1 MLLCLPMLTGC
12 DGCRLAEGVDEE
24 AKKLEQQ
31 KPPFTSIA
39 AKAYPTTRPDSGN
52 SGLPDGSVKPG
63 HWTSAGFSLRSNR
76 EDRRGVVQTQA
87 TVGRSET
94 TFIDEPGLEIPE
106 PQSAT
111 SFVVRRPA
119 VLPKGQLRKLDTRFL
134 VPSRGSQ
141 TVDNILFNGDF
152 LSQDSTGPLSLLPS
166 QFATLLPQTYFFVI
180 LTDRPERFVRLQVAD
195 WVTPYQNETSYSQP
209 RDNYRVVIPPTE
221 GVLPIAETV
230 LDWTS
235 TAVLFWDDVPTTALT
250 PTQRTAILDWLHFGG
265 LIIVNGP
272 AGVDS
277 LSDANFRELLPI
289 QANGVEELRPDDATQ
304 FVRSHTIDTDLS
316 VATVNARLADEKA
329 QVAIAGTR
337 RPDTIEL
344 GEGGLV
350 VERRVGRGRIV
361 QSRVDLMSDWLAVWK
376 SYDSF
381 FNSAVLARPPRVHR
395 IDRSNGIAESLP
407 MDNLGM
413 TETPA
418 DKPVSTEIPTR
429 QTFVDVE
436 FDIVPPSINTGVR
449 FFSRDGKMP
458 AIQTAPAPTALP
470 ADESPTDE
478 SPSDATETFT
488 PVTASVRSS
497 LAPWLSDD
505 VWPDAV
511 SGLGGWKND
520 SPMMAWSRDQLRRE
534 IGVTI
539 PDSKLVIRSLL
550 IYLVV
555 LIPVNYL
562 VFRVLG
568 RLEWAWLAVV
578 PLSILGAFW
587 VARAA
592 QLDVGFARSRNELA
606 MLELPA
612 DYSRGH
618 LTRVVGLYNSL
629 ASQYRID
636 FSTPDAAIDVIRTR
650 RQDEREASLFGAV
663 EPELEFGVEAGPSF
677 DSIGVGS
684 NSYGVVHLEQ
694 IVDVDG
700 SIHVQSTAP
709 EKASPESSDAMQP
722 LDGATV
728 TNGTSL
734 DMLDAFVVDCDTEG
748 RVRVAALGT
757 MASGSRKSIRFQASG
772 SVVVPSN
779 LPMGMTDWMSRLL
792 SSATLLPNSSRLVAR
807 IEQPLSG
814 VSITPDCKQ
823 VRAQTLILAHLS
835 YPPRPQMLRDKN
847 LSSDF
852 KPEQIQIK
860 QPVNPASP
868 TLKPPN
874 R

>member
-1 MLLCLPMLTGC
+1 MLSGC

-39 AKAYPTTRPDSGN
+39 AKAYPATRPDSGN
-52 SGLPDGSVKPG
+52 SGFPDGSVKPG

-94 TFIDEPGLEIPE
+94 TFIDGPGLEIPE
-106 PQSAT
+106 PEAAT

-152 LSQDSTGPLSLLPS
+152 LAQDSTGRLSLRPS
-166 QFATLLPQTYFFVI
+166 RFATLLPQTYFFVI
-180 LTDRPERFVRLQVAD
+180 LTDRPERFTHLQIAD
-195 WVTPYQNETSYSQP
+195 WVTPHQSDTSYYQP
-209 RDNYRVVIPPTE
+209 RDNFRIVIPPTE

-230 LDWTS
+230 LDWS
-235 TAVLFWDDVPTTALT
+235 ATAVLFWDDVPTTALT

-361 QSRVDLMSDWLAVWK
+361 QSRVDLLSDWLVVWQ

-395 IDRSNGIAESLP
+395 VDRSNGIAESISIGSFGVDEEP
-407 MDNLGM
+407 S
-413 TETPA
+413 E
-418 DKPVSTEIPTR
+418 KPVSVEIPTR

-449 FFSRDGKMP
+449 FFSRDSKMP
-458 AIQTAPAPTALP
+458 AIQTASTPSVLP
-470 ADESPTDE
+470 AGESPSDE
-478 SPSDATETFT
+478 SPSDATETLA
-488 PVTASVRSS
+488 PVATSVNSP

-520 SPMMAWSRDQLRRE
+520 SPVMAWSRDQLRRE

-539 PDSKLVIRSLL
+539 PDSKLVFRSLL

-636 FSTPDAAIDVIRTR
+636 FPTPDAAIDLIRTR
-650 RQDEREASLFGAV
+650 RQDEREASLFGKV

-677 DSIGVGS
+677 DNIGVGS
-684 NSYGVVHLEQ
+684 NSYGVVHVEQ

-700 SIHVQSTAP
+700 SIRVQTNAP
-709 EKASPESSDAMQP
+709 EKVSSGAADAVQS

-734 DMLDAFVVDCDTEG
+734 DMLDAFVVDCDAEG
-748 RVRVAALGT
+748 RVRVATLGT
-757 MASGSRKSIRFQASG
+757 MASGSRKPIRFQASG

-792 SSATLLPNSSRLVAR
+792 SPATLLPNSSRLVAR
-807 IEQPLSG
+807 LEQPLSG
-814 VSITPDCKQ
+814 VTITPDCKQ
-823 VRAQTLILAHLS
+823 VRAQTLILAHLR
-835 YPPRPQMLRDKN
+835 YPPRPNMLRDKN
-847 LSSDF
+847 LASDF
-852 KPEQIQIK
+852 KPEDRQIK
-860 QPVNPASP
+860 PPVNPASP
-868 TLKPPN
+868 TLKPN
-874 R
+874 TR